1 MSASDDA
8 LKIEQTFAPDAFD
21 RKEFR
26 GETTLSL
33 HATRLHDAALFCRD
47 SLGYDM
53 LLDICSVDHFG
64 THPRFEVVYELYS
77 LKSKSHLRLKCTTG
91 EDEAEVDSV
100 CDIWPTANWH
110 EREVWD
116 MMGIRFRNH
125 PDLRRILMW
134 EGYPYHPLRK
144 EFPLEGIPTDVPDVA
159 FTEVAPLAGG
169 PFVTIP
175 TEGNTEVREPRAR
188 HAGELPTTATFI
200 AEP

>member
-64 THPRFEVVYELYS
+64 SHPRFEVVYELYS
-77 LKSKSHLRLKCTTG
+77 LKSKSHLRLKCATG

>member
-1 MSASDDA
+1 MRAADDA
-8 LKIEQTFAPDAFD
+8 TKIEAVFSPDILEK
-21 RKEFR
+21 KEFR

-33 HATRLHDAALFCRD
+33 HATRLHEVALFCRD
-47 SLGYDM
+47 ALGYDM
-53 LLDICSVDHFG
+53 LLDICSVDHYG
-64 THPRFEVVYELYS
+64 SHPRFEVIYELYS
-77 LKSKSHLRLKCTTG
+77 IAGKSHLRLKCTTS
-91 EDEAEVDSV
+91 EDEAEVDTV

-116 MMGIRFRNH
+116 MMGIKFRNH

-188 HAGELPTTATFI
+188 HAGEIPTAATFI

>member
-1 MSASDDA
+1 MRAADDA
-8 LKIEQTFAPDAFD
+8 TKIEAVFSPDILEK
-21 RKEFR
+21 KEFR

-33 HATRLHDAALFCRD
+33 HATRLHEVALFCRD
-47 SLGYDM
+47 ALGYDM
-53 LLDICSVDHFG
+53 LLDICSVDHYG
-64 THPRFEVVYELYS
+64 SHPRFEVISELYS
-77 LKSKSHLRLKCTTG
+77 IAGKSHLRLKCTTS
-91 EDEAEVDSV
+91 EDEAEIDTI

-116 MMGIRFRNH
+116 MMGIKFRNH

-188 HAGELPTTATFI
+188 HAGEIPTTATFI

>member
-8 LKIEQTFAPDAFD
+8 LKIEQTFAPDVFD
-21 RKEFR
+21 RKQFR

-53 LLDICSVDHFG
+53 LLDICSIDHFG

>member
-1 MSASDDA
+1 MSATTDA
-8 LKIEQTFAPDAFD
+8 DKIESEFAQDVFD

-26 GETTLSL
+26 GETTLSV

-47 SLGYDM
+47 TLGYDM
-53 LLDICSVDHFG
+53 LLDICSVDHYG
-64 THPRFEVVYELYS
+64 SHPRFEVIYELYS
-77 LKSKSHLRLKCTTG
+77 IANKSHFRLKCTTS
-91 EDEAEVDSV
+91 EDEAQVDTVS
-100 CDIWPTANWH
+100 DLWPTANWH

-116 MMGIRFRNH
+116 LMGIRFRNH

-144 EFPLEGIPTDVPDVA
+144 EFPLEGIQTDVPDVA

-188 HAGELPTTATFI
+188 PAGEISTTSTFI

>member
-1 MSASDDA
+1 MSAADDA
-8 LKIEQTFAPDAFD
+8 SKIETAFGAD
-21 RKEFR
+21 IFDKKEFR
-26 GETTLSL
+26 GEITLSV
-33 HATRLHDAALFCRD
+33 HTTRLHEVALFSRD
-47 SLGYDM
+47 TLGYDM
-53 LLDICSVDHFG
+53 LLDLCSVDHYG
-64 THPRFEVVYELYS
+64 SHPRYEVVYELYS
-77 LKSKSHLRLKCTTG
+77 VAAKTHLRLKCTTS

-100 CDIWPTANWH
+100 TDIWPTANWH

-116 MMGIRFRNH
+116 MMGIKFRNH

-144 EFPLEGIPTDVPDVA
+144 EFPLAGFPSDVPDVA
-159 FTEVAPLAGG
+159 FTEAAPLAGG

-188 HAGELPTTATFI
+188 EAGELPTTATFI

>member
-64 THPRFEVVYELYS
+64 SHPRFEVVYELYS

-116 MMGIRFRNH
+116 LMGIKFRNH

>member
-8 LKIEQTFAPDAFD
+8 LKIEQTFSPDAFD

-91 EDEAEVDSV
+91 EDEAEVDSL

>member
-1 MSASDDA
+1 MSASVDA
-8 LKIEQTFAPDAFD
+8 TKIEATFAPDIFEK
-21 RKEFR
+21 KEFR

-33 HATRLHDAALFCRD
+33 HATRIHEVALFCRD
-47 SLGYDM
+47 NLGYDM
-53 LLDICSVDHFG
+53 LLDICSVDHYG
-64 THPRFEVVYELYS
+64 SHPRFEVIYELYS
-77 LKSKSHLRLKCTTG
+77 IAGKSHLRLKCTTS
-91 EDEAEVDSV
+91 EDEAEVDTISDV
-100 CDIWPTANWH
+100 WPTANWH

-116 MMGIRFRNH
+116 MMGIKFRNH

-188 HAGELPTTATFI
+188 HAGEIPTAATFI

>member
-1 MSASDDA
+1 MRAADDA
-8 LKIEQTFAPDAFD
+8 TKIEAVFPPDILEK
-21 RKEFR
+21 KEFR

-33 HATRLHDAALFCRD
+33 HATRLHEVALFCRD
-47 SLGYDM
+47 ALGYDM
-53 LLDICSVDHFG
+53 LLDICSVDHYG
-64 THPRFEVVYELYS
+64 SHPRFEVIYELYS
-77 LKSKSHLRLKCTTG
+77 IAGKSHLRLKCTTS
-91 EDEAEVDSV
+91 EDEAEVDTV

-116 MMGIRFRNH
+116 MMGIKFRNH

-188 HAGELPTTATFI
+188 HAGEIPTTATFI
-200 AEP
+200 TEP

>member
-1 MSASDDA
+1 MSAAADA
-8 LKIEQTFAPDAFD
+8 SKIEGAFSPDVFD
-21 RKEFR
+21 KKEFR
-26 GETTLSL
+26 RETTLSL
-33 HATRLHDAALFCRD
+33 HATRLREIALFCRD
-47 SLGYDM
+47 TLGYDM
-53 LLDICSVDHFG
+53 MLDLCSVDHLG
-64 THPRFEVVYELYS
+64 SHPRFEVVYELYS
-77 LKSKSHLRLKCTTG
+77 IAKKSHLRLKTTTP
-91 EDEAEVDSV
+91 EEVAEVETV

-116 MMGIRFRNH
+116 LMGIKFRNH
-125 PDLRRILMW
+125 HDLRRILMW

-159 FTEVAPLAGG
+159 FTDAAPLAGG

-188 HAGELPTTATFI
+188 HAGEIPTAATFI

>member
-1 MSASDDA
+1 MSAAADA
-8 LKIEQTFAPDAFD
+8 TQIEGAFSPDFFD

-33 HATRLHDAALFCRD
+33 HATRLHEVALYCRD
-47 SLGYDM
+47 TLGYDM
-53 LLDICSVDHFG
+53 LLDICSVDHYG
-64 THPRFEVVYELYS
+64 VHPRFEVVYELYS
-77 LKSKSHLRLKCTTG
+77 IAQKKHLRLKCATS
-91 EDEAEVDSV
+91 EEEAEVETV

-116 MMGIRFRNH
+116 LMGIKFRNH

-188 HAGELPTTATFI
+188 HAGDLPTTATFI

>member
-1 MSASDDA
+1 MRAADDA
-8 LKIEQTFAPDAFD
+8 TKIEAVFSPDILEK
-21 RKEFR
+21 KEFR

-33 HATRLHDAALFCRD
+33 HATRLHEVALFCRD
-47 SLGYDM
+47 ALGYDM
-53 LLDICSVDHFG
+53 LLDICSVDHYG
-64 THPRFEVVYELYS
+64 SHPRFEVIYELYS
-77 LKSKSHLRLKCTTG
+77 IAGKSHLRLKCTTS
-91 EDEAEVDSV
+91 EDEAEIDTI

-116 MMGIRFRNH
+116 MMGIKFRNH

-188 HAGELPTTATFI
+188 HAGEIPTMATFI